1 MAIGRVFINYRRDD
15 SIGTAGRLHDRL
27 AQSFGRDHV
36 FMDVDHIPA
45 GVDFVDH
52 LHKQVSACKVFL
64 VIIGL
69 HWLDA
74 KDDNGVRRLEDPD
87 DFVGVEIAAALGRDI
102 RVIPVLVDGAT
113 MPKAS
118 ELPDHLKPLVRRNAT
133 EVRNSQ
139 FGRDADALVQKVR
152 DAFSDRAPPKF
163 TIPRLTARPFIPVA
177 AALALLIGALALYSF
192 VGGNPAEQEAWTTAS
207 TGNLIDSWN
216 RYLTKWPQ
224 GAHASEMRAKIT
236 ERQQNRQIGTMIGNV
251 NGVTTATYTPDGKG
265 ILTNSTMGD
274 RYAQYRL
281 FEFPSGKPI
290 RSFGASPN
298 IRGGVFTPN
307 GKLLVSFGR
316 SALLHWWQVDDPTNS
331 WDHHNATGIEWVNGL
346 AIAPDGQTY
355 AIACSDGTVRLRAV
369 SEDREIAKFVSD
381 QGWTWN
387 VVYSPDGRLL
397 MSGGADGIPKI
408 WDIATNSQRIAL
420 PKQRGV
426 ADPLRFSPD
435 NRTAYASGWDDGL
448 VRAYDVGTGNLVRE
462 YNSQVGF
469 VSGLTL
475 TPHGRFLATWA
486 RGGVIKFTD
495 LLTNTEAANLRGHT
509 GDVWVAAIAPDGR
522 TMVSGGKD
530 DSIRIWD
537 ISDLAEQEG
546 D

>member
-387 VVYSPDGRLL
+387 VVYSPDGRLRVTCGRRL
-397 MSGGADGIPKI
+397 GKNFLTFLQHWSGAVTCP
-408 WDIATNSQRIAL
+408 AC
-420 PKQRGV
+420 
-426 ADPLRFSPD
+426 
-435 NRTAYASGWDDGL
+435 
-448 VRAYDVGTGNLVRE
+448 
-462 YNSQVGF
+462 
-469 VSGLTL
+469 
-475 TPHGRFLATWA
+475 
-486 RGGVIKFTD
+486 
-495 LLTNTEAANLRGHT
+495 
-509 GDVWVAAIAPDGR
+509 
-522 TMVSGGKD
+522 
-530 DSIRIWD
+530 
-537 ISDLAEQEG
+537 
-546 D
+546 